1 MKKDEMSPQAA
12 ALVLRMFEGMI
23 TTACSMDKDNRSE
36 MMGTI
41 VDQLHDAV
49 DLACTAL
56 VLMGDNSI
64 EIDGG
69 KNDG

>member
-1 MKKDEMSPQAA
+1 MKKEEMSPQAA

-23 TTACSMDKDNRSE
+23 TTACSMDKNNRSE
-36 MMGTI
+36 MMGAV

-56 VLMGDNSI
+56 ILMGDSSI
-64 EIDGG
+64 EISGG
-69 KNDG
+69 KNDR

>member
-1 MKKDEMSPQAA
+1 MKNEEMSPQAA
-12 ALVLRMFEGMI
+12 ALVLRMFEGMVS
-23 TTACSMDKDNRSE
+23 TACSMDKDNRSE
-36 MMGTI
+36 MMSTI
-41 VDQLHDAV
+41 VDQLHSAV

-56 VLMGDNSI
+56 ILMGDNSI